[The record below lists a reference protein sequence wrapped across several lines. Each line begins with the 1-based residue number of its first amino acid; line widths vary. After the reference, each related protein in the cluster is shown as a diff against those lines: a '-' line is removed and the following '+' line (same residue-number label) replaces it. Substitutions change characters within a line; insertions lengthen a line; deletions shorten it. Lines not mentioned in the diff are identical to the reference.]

1 MRCRV
6 SIDMLPD
13 DVLLAIFDFC
23 AHEDPFTKKEI
34 EAWQSLVHV
43 CRLWRSLVFESP
55 RRLNLRLVCTPGTR
69 VRDTLDVW
77 PALPLVILCDSPTEN
92 VDGIIA
98 ALERSDR
105 VCQINLK
112 GISSSHLRKV
122 CAAMNGPFPELTDL
136 LIWSYGTVTALPDSS
151 LGGWAPRLRSLW
163 LDHVLFRGLPK
174 LLLSATHLVTL
185 CLCENPHYGYISP
198 EVMVTVLS
206 ALTSLRALLLEF
218 ISPRSHPDLDP
229 DPESRQP
236 PPLTRSVL
244 PVLTS
249 MKFKGVSEY
258 FDDFVARIDA
268 PRLDYLEITF
278 FNRIVFGTHQFIQF
292 ISRTPTLKALE
303 EVHVTFE
310 DRATRIHLSPQTRG
324 YGELNVN
331 ILCRHLDRQLSS
343 LEHVCNP
350 SFPPF
355 STLEDLYIYDSVN
368 WKIDREDYAENI
380 QWLNLL
386 RTFIAA
392 KNLYLS
398 EEIAPRIVPALKEL
412 VGGRATETLPALQN
426 IFLEGLQPSGP
437 VQKGI
442 GQFVAARQVA
452 SHPIAITDWARGW
465 QEDEDD
471 DDDDDDDD

>member
-1 MRCRV
+1 MLCRA
-6 SIDMLPD
+6 SIDMLHD
-13 DVLLAIFDFC
+13 DVLLVIFDFC
-23 AHEDPFTKKEI
+23 VHEDPFTKKEI

-43 CRLWRSLVFESP
+43 CRLWRSLVFASP

-77 PALPLVILCDSPTEN
+77 PALPLCILCDGPTEN
-92 VDGIIA
+92 VDDIIA

-122 CAAMNGPFPELTDL
+122 YAAMTGPFPELTDL
-136 LIWSYGTVTALPDSS
+136 LIWWDGTVTTLPDPS

-163 LDHVLFRGLPK
+163 LDHVLFSGLPE

-185 CLCENPHYGYISP
+185 CLCEIPHRYISP

-206 ALTSLRALLLEF
+206 ALTSLRSLLLE
-218 ISPRSHPDLDP
+218 SMPPPYNP

-236 PPLTRSVL
+236 PPLSRSVL

-249 MKFKGVSEY
+249 LKFKGVSGY
-258 FDDFVARIDA
+258 LDDLMVLIDA

-278 FNRIVFGTHQFIQF
+278 FNLYVFFTHQVIQF

-303 EVHVTFE
+303 EAHVTFKGGVA
-310 DRATRIHLSPQTRG
+310 RVHLSPRIHG
-324 YGELNVN
+324 SGELNVN
-331 ILCRHLDRQLSS
+331 ILCRDLDRQLSS
-343 LEHVCNP
+343 LERVCNP

-355 STLEDLYIYDSVN
+355 STLEDLYIHNSVIL
-368 WKIDREDYAENI
+368 KLDREDYAENT
-380 QWLNLL
+380 QWLGLL

-398 EEIAPRIVPALKEL
+398 EEIASRIVPALKEL

-426 IFLEGLQPSGP
+426 IFLERLQPSGP
-437 VQKGI
+437 VQEGI
-442 GQFVAARQVA
+442 GQFVAARQDA
-452 SHPIAITDWARGW
+452 GHPIAVTDWARRWGRR
-465 QEDEDD
+465 
-471 DDDDDDDD
+471 